1 MSGVGDFVYNL
12 FGDYGDI
19 GVMIGIFLIFLIDAL
34 IFPALPE
41 VFFILGFDYHPA
53 LEYGA
58 CLILMAVLA
67 ELVGI
72 FTLYYVV
79 KHIRIPSRISKI
91 VEKYT
96 DFLFVSDERIFLVNR
111 IAPMIPF
118 AGAFIALIDKWN
130 PKKCALYIVLGCVI
144 KYGVILLATNFFY
157 DYFGGDTALKVTI
170 LFILIVIGIS
180 IVASF
185 LKKKKAGLGQ

>member
-41 VFFILGFDYHPA
+41 VFFILGFDYHPT

-157 DYFGGDTALKVTI
+157 DYFGGNTALKVTI

-180 IVASF
+180 MIASF